1 MKMVKGLSYLDPYPK
16 KSKKVCGGGAGNAAI
31 LVQCGL
37 DLAKEVTERY
47 SRMPQRQLQLAYP
60 LSKIQGS
67 KKEQVRELQ

>member
-1 MKMVKGLSYLDPYPK
+1 MVKGLSYLDPYPK
-16 KSKKVCGGGAGNAAI
+16 KSKKVRGGGAGNAAI
-31 LVQCGL
+31 LVQRGL

-47 SRMPQRQLQLAYP
+47 SRILQLAYP